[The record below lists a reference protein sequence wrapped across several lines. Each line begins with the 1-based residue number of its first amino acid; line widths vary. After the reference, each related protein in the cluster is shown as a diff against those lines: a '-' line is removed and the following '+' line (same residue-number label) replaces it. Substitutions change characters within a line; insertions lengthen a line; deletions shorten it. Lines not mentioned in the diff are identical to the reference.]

1 MADGDDLGLPSPR
14 RARPHRLWSGVL
26 EQMLPDEFALD
37 NSTWTSEEATAGM
50 GHELVEHVELR
61 QLVKDADKAGPG
73 IALIAYKEDSSVI
86 FHALV
91 PRRPPLRREIHAVI
105 VRVGPP

>member
-1 MADGDDLGLPSPR
+1 
-14 RARPHRLWSGVL
+14 
-26 EQMLPDEFALD
+26 
-37 NSTWTSEEATAGM
+37 M

-61 QLVKDADKAGPG
+61 QAVKDADKAGSG
-73 IALIAYKEDSSVI
+73 IALMAYKEDSSVM

-91 PRRPPLRREIHAVI
+91 PRWPELRREIHAGI